1 MDEKRPYTTPKLE
14 THEAWHIST
23 GISLPIGTNGVGDFL
38 EVENVLEDK

>member
-1 MDEKRPYTTPKLE
+1 MNEKQPYTTPKLE